1 MNILKYFT
9 ISISTTVLIACSSTP
24 TNSESDMKAVSVA
37 DSNPDIQ
44 CIQEGLNEF
53 GVEAGAEDGVNSE
66 ALRGALAEFEDMISG
81 SHTIVLPVL
90 TEHTAA
96 GNCDVLKR
104 SYIHLEIIM
113 NGEPGIDLSFQLY
126 NNERPAAGTE
136 IAKAKVVS
144 GRQQIVF
151 LGERLMQDVTNFCI
165 EAPEGYGFNDTSGR
179 TYSVTCQP
187 VSDPAMR
194 IAGTRTGYQ
203 AIVVK
208 E

>member
-9 ISISTTVLIACSSTP
+9 TSISMTLLMACSSTQ
-24 TNSESDMKAVSVA
+24 TNSDSDEKAVSMA
-37 DSNPDIQ
+37 ESNPDIQ
-44 CIQEGLNEF
+44 CIQNELNEF
-53 GVEAGAEDGVNSE
+53 GIEVGAEDGANIE
-66 ALRGALAEFEDMISG
+66 ALRGALAEFEEKVSG

-90 TEHTAA
+90 TEQTAA

-104 SYIHLEIIM
+104 SFIHLEIIM
-113 NGEPGIDLSFQLY
+113 NGEPGIDLAFQLY
-126 NNERPAAGTE
+126 NNERPEPGTE
-136 IAKAKVVS
+136 IAEAKVVS
-144 GRQQIVF
+144 GRQQVVF

-179 TYSVTCQP
+179 TYSATCQP

-194 IAGTRTGYQ
+194 SGGTRTGYQ